1 MIRFVSSALTAW
13 LVREKAILSEDT
25 QLYAY
30 AAYSL
35 IWGLLP
41 VIISLLLGV
50 LFGLVIESL
59 VLVLPFILL
68 RKFSGGFHLK
78 SPALCLLCSTTLLS
92 GALLAIKELLN
103 IPDPTLLTP
112 FVLLAVLSLWV
123 HSPISSV
130 WKKLSCKEI
139 RIFRTVARSI
149 AFLCLTGHLLMA
161 FTQQFTISIPLG
173 VGTILTALLQMPCI
187 LKHQMQHLRIGQ

>member
-13 LVREKAILSEDT
+13 LVREKAILTEDT

-30 AAYSL
+30 AVYSL

-41 VIISLLLGV
+41 VIISLLLGM

-78 SPALCLLCSTTLLS
+78 SPALCLFCSTALLS
-92 GALLAIKELLN
+92 GALMAIKELLT
-103 IPDPTLLTP
+103 IPNPTLLTL
-112 FVLLAVLSLWV
+112 FVLLAVLSLWL

-130 WKKLSCKEI
+130 EKKLSCKEI
-139 RIFRTVARSI
+139 RVFRMVARSI
-149 AFLCLTGHLLMA
+149 AFFCLTGYILLT
-161 FTQQFTISIPLG
+161 FTQQFTISVPLG
-173 VGTILTALLQMPCI
+173 IGTILTAILQMPCI
-187 LKHQMQHLRIGQ
+187 LKQQIQHLCIGQ

>member
-13 LVREKAILSEDT
+13 LVREKAILTEDT

-30 AAYSL
+30 AVYSL

-41 VIISLLLGV
+41 IIISLLLGM

-78 SPALCLLCSTTLLS
+78 SPALCLLCSTALLS
-92 GALLAIKELLN
+92 GALMAIKELL
-103 IPDPTLLTP
+103 
-112 FVLLAVLSLWV
+112 
-123 HSPISSV
+123 
-130 WKKLSCKEI
+130 
-139 RIFRTVARSI
+139 
-149 AFLCLTGHLLMA
+149 
-161 FTQQFTISIPLG
+161 
-173 VGTILTALLQMPCI
+173 TILLFLL
-187 LKHQMQHLRIGQ
+187 LS

>member
-30 AAYSL
+30 AAYCL

-41 VIISLLLGV
+41 VIISLLFGV

-59 VLVLPFILL
+59 FLILPFILL

-78 SPALCLLCSTTLLS
+78 SPALCLVCSATLLS
-92 GALLAIKELLN
+92 GALLAIEELLT
-103 IPDPTLLTP
+103 IPNPTLLTLY
-112 FVLLAVLSLWV
+112 VLLAVLSLWF
-123 HSPISSV
+123 HSPVSSV
-130 WKKLSCKEI
+130 EKRLSCKEI
-139 RIFRTVARSI
+139 RAFRTIARCI
-149 AFLCLTGHLLMA
+149 ALFCLTGYLLMA
-161 FTQQFTISIPLG
+161 FTQQFTIAIPLG
-173 VGTILTALLQMPCI
+173 VGIILTALLQIPNI
-187 LKHQMQHLRIGQ
+187 LSGKQTTNVS